1 MVQLS
6 PLYHPALRLAPWR
19 ALADD
24 DLGKAGDEEVVWKS
38 LDAAGGQLRPLATQ
52 RTRELAVVGVLLVRR
67 LGGHVTLDAVFAERV
82 QAGEALGTPVG
93 LEADLTDEK
102 LVVDLLRQTSAE
114 RAR

>member
-1 MVQLS
+1 LVQLS

-52 RTRELAVVGVLLVRR
+52 RTRELACSVQHVDYHHHHHHDHDHAYLFKTATIKVTVGY
-67 LGGHVTLDAVFAERV
+67 TL
-82 QAGEALGTPVG
+82 
-93 LEADLTDEK
+93 
-102 LVVDLLRQTSAE
+102 
-114 RAR
+114 